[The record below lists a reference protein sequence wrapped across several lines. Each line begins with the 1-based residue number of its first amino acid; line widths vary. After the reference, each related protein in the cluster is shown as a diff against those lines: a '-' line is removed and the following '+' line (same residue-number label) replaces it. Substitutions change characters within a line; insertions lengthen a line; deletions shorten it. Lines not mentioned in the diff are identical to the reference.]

1 MNSFWKKFTDGKDV
15 PALELLTLQRY
26 MFGMLFQG
34 VWWAGYVMLPFVLG
48 KSLGAPGWLITVVV
62 TMDTAGML
70 LALYWGHLMAAGG
83 RRRGLFWGGLL
94 GRFILVLMPLSGSI
108 AWFVVLVAMVNT
120 FTAILYPAM
129 NGIFQA
135 NIHPDRQGRYFG
147 YGAFIQH
154 TMVILSSLVIGKILS
169 NDPTSYQYIYPV
181 IGICGFVYMFIL
193 ARLPRPEDDKTPDPE
208 PWSIPKYSG
217 KIPSFN
223 LLLKPFQDARNTFSI
238 DKSFLWYEMN
248 FMLYGFAFMMLSSVV
263 PLYFINKLNL
273 GYDEITNARLLI
285 ASAGVALFGP
295 LMGKLLDKY
304 KPATLCC
311 ISFTIL
317 GFYPIALLAAEGSNW
332 AAPVTMAY
340 IAFAVYSLGMSGV
353 NVAWHIGSISFAPKG
368 EGGYYQ
374 GIHVAMVGVRG
385 IFGPLVG
392 YLVMKIFGY
401 YEAFAVTAVLF
412 WLAAISS
419 FVMGRKK

>member
-1 MNSFWKKFTDGKDV
+1 MNSFWKKFTYGKDV
-15 PALELLTLQRY
+15 PVLELLTLQRY

-34 VWWAGYVMLPFVLG
+34 VWWAGYILLPFVLG

-70 LALYWGHLMAAGG
+70 LALYWGQLMAVEG

-94 GRFILVLMPLSGSI
+94 GRFILVLMPLSGSMG
-108 AWFVVLVAMVNT
+108 WFVALVAMVYF
-120 FTAILYPAM
+120 FTALIYPAM

-154 TMVILSSLVIGKILS
+154 TMVIVSSVVIGRIL
-169 NDPTSYQYIYPV
+169 NDNPASYRFIYPF
-181 IGICGFVYMFIL
+181 IGVCGFIYMLIL
-193 ARLPRPEDDKTPDPE
+193 AMLPRPEADKTSDPK
-208 PWSIPKYSG
+208 PWSMPKLPDRM
-217 KIPSFN
+217 PSANMFV
-223 LLLKPFQDARNTFSI
+223 KPFADAWQTFSI
-238 DKSFLWYEMN
+238 DKTFLWYEAN
-248 FMLYGFAFMMLSSVV
+248 FMLYGFAFMMLIAIV
-263 PLYFINKLNL
+263 PLYFIEKLNL
-273 GYDEITNARLLI
+273 GYEEITTARLLI

-295 LMGKLLDKY
+295 LMGKIMDKY
-304 KPATLCC
+304 KPATLCM

-317 GFYPIALLAAEGSNW
+317 GFYPLTLLSAEGSTL
-332 AAPVTMAY
+332 AAPATIVY

-353 NVAWHIGSISFAPKG
+353 NIAWHVGSISFAPKG

-385 IFGPLVG
+385 VFGPLVG
-392 YLVMKIFGY
+392 YLVMRFFGY

-419 FVMGRKK
+419 FVMGRKN